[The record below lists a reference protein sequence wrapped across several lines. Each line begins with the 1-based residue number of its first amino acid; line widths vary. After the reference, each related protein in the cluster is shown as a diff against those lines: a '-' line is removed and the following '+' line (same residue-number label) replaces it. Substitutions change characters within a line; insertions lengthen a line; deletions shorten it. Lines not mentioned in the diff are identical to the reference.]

1 MKTKGYIPIT
11 DDTKIVFNSI
21 FGLFDQRAGDISS
34 ALKDEVF
41 FRVKL
46 HMSDYFDKKEN
57 NDNGRN

>member
-21 FGLFDQRAGDISS
+21 FGLFDQRAGDISP

-57 NDNGRN
+57 NNDGRN